1 MSELTT
7 VARPYA
13 KAAFDFAVEHNAV
26 AKWQDMLMFAAQVV
40 RNDDMHQLL
49 TGAVASDTL
58 ADIFN
63 NICGDQL
70 DEHGQNLVKVLAE
83 NNRLPVLPEIS
94 AMFDAFK
101 AEYDKEVE
109 VDVTSASELT
119 AAQQAELA
127 TTLEKRLARKVKLN
141 CNVDPALVAGLVIKS
156 GDTVI
161 DGSVKSKLNR
171 LADALQA

>member
-13 KAAFDFAVEHNAV
+13 KAAFDFAVEKDAI
-26 AKWQDMLMFAAQVV
+26 AKWQEMLAFAGAVAA
-40 RNDDMHQLL
+40 NDDMHQLL
-49 TGAVASDTL
+49 SGAVAADTL

-63 NICGDQL
+63 NVCGEQL

-83 NNRLPVLPEIS
+83 NKRLAALPEIS
-94 AMFDAFK
+94 TLFDAFK
-101 AEYDKEVE
+101 ADYDKEIE
-109 VDVTSASELT
+109 VDVTSASTLT
-119 AAQQAELA
+119 DAQQTELVA
-127 TTLEKRLARKVKLN
+127 SLEKRLARKVKLN
-141 CNVDPALVAGLVIKS
+141 CNVDPALIAGMVINA

>member
-13 KAAFDFAVEHNAV
+13 KAAFDFAVEKDAI
-26 AKWQDMLMFAAQVV
+26 AKWQEMLTFAGAVAA
-40 RNDDMHQLL
+40 NEDMHQLWY
-49 TGAVASDTL
+49 GAVAADTL

-63 NICGDQL
+63 NVCGEQL

-83 NNRLPVLPEIS
+83 NKRLAALPEIS
-94 AMFDAFK
+94 TLFDAFK

-109 VDVTSASELT
+109 VDVTSASTLT
-119 AAQQAELA
+119 DAQQNELVA
-127 TTLEKRLARKVKLN
+127 SLEKRLARKVKLN
-141 CNVDPALVAGLVIKS
+141 CNVDPALIAGMVIKA

>member
-13 KAAFDFAVEHNAV
+13 KAAFDFAVEKDAV
-26 AKWQDMLMFAAQVV
+26 AKWQEMLAFAGAVAA
-40 RNDDMHQLL
+40 NDDMHQLL
-49 TGAVASDTL
+49 SGAVAADTL

-63 NICGDQL
+63 NVCGEQL
-70 DEHGQNLVKVLAE
+70 DENGQNLVKVLAE
-83 NNRLPVLPEIS
+83 NKRLAALPEIS
-94 AMFDAFK
+94 TLFDAFK

-109 VDVTSASELT
+109 VDVTSASTLT
-119 AAQQAELA
+119 DAQQSELVA
-127 TTLEKRLARKVKLN
+127 SLEKRLARKVKLN
-141 CNVDPALVAGLVIKS
+141 CNVDPALIAGMVIKA

>member
-13 KAAFDFAVEHNAV
+13 KAAFDFAVEKNAV
-26 AKWQDMLMFAAQVV
+26 AKWQEMLAFAGAVAA
-40 RNDDMHQLL
+40 NDDMHQLL
-49 TGAVASDTL
+49 SGAVAADTL

-63 NICGDQL
+63 NVCGEQL

-83 NNRLPVLPEIS
+83 NKRLAALPEIS
-94 AMFDAFK
+94 
-101 AEYDKEVE
+101 
-109 VDVTSASELT
+109 TAS
-119 AAQQAELA
+119 
-127 TTLEKRLARKVKLN
+127 LEKRLARKVKLN
-141 CNVDPALVAGLVIKS
+141 CNVDPALIAGMVINA

>member
-13 KAAFDFAVEHNAV
+13 KAAFDFAVEKDAI
-26 AKWQDMLMFAAQVV
+26 AKWQEMLAFAGEVAA
-40 RNDDMHQLL
+40 NEDMHQLL
-49 TGAVASDTL
+49 TGAVAADTL

-63 NICGDQL
+63 NVCGEQL

-83 NNRLPVLPEIS
+83 NKRLAALPEIS
-94 AMFDAFK
+94 TLFDAFK
-101 AEYDKEVE
+101 ADYDKEIE
-109 VDVTSASELT
+109 VDVTSATTLT
-119 AAQQAELA
+119 DAQQNELVA
-127 TTLEKRLARKVKLN
+127 SLEKRLARKVKLN
-141 CNVDPALVAGLVIKS
+141 CNVDPALIAGMVINA

>member
-13 KAAFDFAVEHNAV
+13 KAAFDFAVEKDAV
-26 AKWQDMLMFAAQVV
+26 AKWQEMLAFAGAVAA
-40 RNDDMHQLL
+40 NDDMHQLL
-49 TGAVASDTL
+49 SGAVAADTL

-63 NICGDQL
+63 NVCGEQL

-83 NNRLPVLPEIS
+83 NKRLAALPEIS
-94 AMFDAFK
+94 TLFDAFK
-101 AEYDKEVE
+101 ADYDKEIE
-109 VDVTSASELT
+109 VDVTSASTLT
-119 AAQQAELA
+119 DAQQTELVA
-127 TTLEKRLARKVKLN
+127 SLEKRLARKVKLN
-141 CNVDPALVAGLVIKS
+141 CNVDPALVAGFVVKA

>member
-13 KAAFDFAVEHNAV
+13 KAAFDFAVE
-26 AKWQDMLMFAAQVV
+26 AKAIGSWLTMLSFAAEVSK
-40 RNDDMHQLL
+40 DATIEGYLSG
-49 TGAVASDTL
+49 GASVEQATDL
-58 ADIFN
+58 FIKV
-63 NICGDQL
+63 CGEQL

-83 NNRLPVLPEIS
+83 NKRLAALPEIS
-94 AMFDAFK
+94 TLFDAFK
-101 AEYDKEVE
+101 ADYDKEIE
-109 VDVTSASELT
+109 VDVTSASTLT
-119 AAQQAELA
+119 DAQQNELVA
-127 TTLEKRLARKVKLN
+127 SLEKRLARKVKLN
-141 CNVDPALVAGLVIKS
+141 CNVDPALIAGMVINA

>member
-13 KAAFDFAVEHNAV
+13 KAAFDFAVEKDAV
-26 AKWQDMLMFAAQVV
+26 AKWQEMLAFAGEVAV
-40 RNDDMHQLL
+40 NEDMHQLL
-49 TGAVASDTL
+49 TGAIAADTL

-63 NICGDQL
+63 NVCGEQL

-83 NNRLPVLPEIS
+83 NKRLAALPEIS
-94 AMFDAFK
+94 TLFDAFK
-101 AEYDKEVE
+101 ADYDKEIE
-109 VDVTSASELT
+109 VDVTSASTLT
-119 AAQQAELA
+119 DAQQNELVA
-127 TTLEKRLARKVKLN
+127 SLEKRLARKVKLN
-141 CNVDPALVAGLVIKS
+141 CNVDPALIAGMVINA